1 MPSANSVQVTPHSR
15 AAEFP
20 DFHVD
25 NGDLYCKFCCIS
37 VDYKKSSSLKSHLAS
52 KKHVKASKNPSSS
65 RVQTIP
71 TVLTNLERR
80 SEFKEDFV
88 RMCMAANIPLE
99 KSTIMAPFLKKYCRE
114 GGSLSNPKNLRDY
127 HVPKVTET
135 LRKKLCDLVKAAV
148 IAKSVFIINVDETT
162 DEKERHVL
170 NLVLK
175 FNENVILLESEF
187 LEQPVNHQSLA
198 QFVNAT
204 IQTHGLATSF
214 IFYVTDNTSYCLKS
228 FSDIL
233 SRLYPRMIWVGCW
246 AHIIDLLG
254 DTWQSHFSS
263 SNEILKLLR
272 QFFKKKIA
280 AGRRKRWKQH
290 LRNNAIENPKFP
302 PTANFTRWSAWLKAT
317 QYHAKYASLYAS
329 FFETELNVSKN
340 ENAQR
345 LLTFFQD
352 AGRFKDFEVE
362 ITFISEHC
370 ETMICLIE
378 FFEKKL
384 KQLHI

>member
-80 SEFKEDFV
+80 SEFK
-88 RMCMAANIPLE
+88 
-99 KSTIMAPFLKKYCRE
+99 
-114 GGSLSNPKNLRDY
+114 
-127 HVPKVTET
+127 
-135 LRKKLCDLVKAAV
+135 
-148 IAKSVFIINVDETT
+148 
-162 DEKERHVL
+162 EKERHVL

-280 AGRRKRWKQH
+280 AGRR
-290 LRNNAIENPKFP
+290 
-302 PTANFTRWSAWLKAT
+302 
-317 QYHAKYASLYAS
+317 
-329 FFETELNVSKN
+329 
-340 ENAQR
+340 
-345 LLTFFQD
+345 
-352 AGRFKDFEVE
+352 
-362 ITFISEHC
+362 
-370 ETMICLIE
+370 
-378 FFEKKL
+378 
-384 KQLHI
+384 